1 MNCHKIVETKSSP
14 LISVIVPV
22 YNVEKTLRVCADS
35 ILCQGYKDFELLL
48 IDDGSGDTSSAIC
61 DEYAAKDFRVKAFH
75 KSNGGVS
82 SARNLGLDR
91 AQGKWIT
98 FIDADDYVTDGYFDG
113 VVGHD
118 EDILFKGY
126 KKFDN
131 NGIVGGKEADD
142 LSDIPFIS
150 DFISQNVS
158 DSLLRGPVFK
168 FYKRYLVAD
177 LRFLTDMKIGED
189 AWFVFNY
196 LAKCKS
202 FAVLPKG
209 EYMVRLAEEPDEV
222 KYAVTVDYAVRSL
235 QYLKDAY
242 DGLVQT
248 HQISRGIFL
257 SYIGYFKRI
266 SQADWQQDK
275 AKWYDNPDVKALY
288 DYVWSSLTLKQKLRL
303 VAARMLR
310 R

>member
-1 MNCHKIVETKSSP
+1 MIDP
-14 LISVIVPV
+14 QISVIVPV
-22 YNVEKTLRVCADS
+22 YNAESTLIYCVDS
-35 ILCQGYKDFELLL
+35 ILRKEHKDFELLL
-48 IDDGSGDTSSAIC
+48 IDDGSKDSSPVIC
-61 DEYAAKDFRVKAFH
+61 DEYAKQDERVRVFH
-75 KSNGGVS
+75 KPNGGVS
-82 SARNLGLDR
+82 SARNLGIEN
-91 AQGKWIT
+91 AQGKWVT
-98 FIDADDYVTDGYFDG
+98 FIDADDYITEGYLDG
-113 VVGHD
+113 VDVHD
-118 EDILFKGY
+118 VDLLIRGY
-126 KKFDN
+126 RKFDN
-131 NGIVGGKEADD
+131 NGIVVGRGAED
-142 LSDIPFIS
+142 LSGILVIS
-150 DFISQNVS
+150 DFISQYVT

-168 FYKRYLVAD
+168 FYKRTLIGD

-196 LAKCKS
+196 LARCKS

-248 HQISRGIFL
+248 HHISRGIFL

-275 AKWYDNPDVKALY
+275 AKWYSNSDVKALY
-288 DYVWSSLTLKQKLRL
+288 DYVWPSLSFKQKARL

>member
-1 MNCHKIVETKSSP
+1 MHFSI
-14 LISVIVPV
+14 IVPV
-22 YNVEKTLRVCADS
+22 YDAENTLQQCVDS
-35 ILCQGYKDFELLL
+35 VLCQNNRDFELLL
-48 IDDGSGDTSSAIC
+48 IDDGSKDNSSAIC
-61 DEYAAKDFRVKAFH
+61 DEYSQKDNRVKVFH

-82 SARNLGLDR
+82 SARNLGLEK
-91 AQGKWIT
+91 AQGKWVA
-98 FIDADDYVTDGYFDG
+98 FLDADDYVTYGYFEG
-113 VVGHD
+113 VAEQN
-118 EDILFKGY
+118 EDVLIKGY
-126 KKFDN
+126 QKFDHS
-131 NGIVGGKEADD
+131 GIVARKEAED
-142 LSDIPFIS
+142 LLDIS
-150 DFISQNVS
+150 DFSDFLSHYVT

-168 FYKRYLVAD
+168 FYKRSLIGD

-196 LAKCKS
+196 MAKCKS

-248 HQISRGIFL
+248 HHISKGIFL

-266 SQADWQQDK
+266 SQADWQQDN

-288 DYVWSSLTLKQKLRL
+288 DYVWPSLTLKQKLRL
-303 VAARMLR
+303 VAARVFR

>member
-22 YNVEKTLRVCADS
+22 YNVEKTLPVCADS

-91 AQGKWIT
+91 AQGKWVT
-98 FIDADDYVTDGYFDG
+98 FIDADDYITEGYFDRIG
-113 VVGHD
+113 EHD
-118 EDILFKGY
+118 EDVFIKGY
-126 KKFDN
+126 RKLDN
-131 NGIVGGKEADD
+131 NGFVVGKGADE
-142 LSDIPFIS
+142 LSDILFIS
-150 DFISQNVS
+150 DFITQYVT

-168 FYKRYLVAD
+168 FYKRSLIGD

-196 LAKCKS
+196 LARCES

-248 HQISRGIFL
+248 HHISRGKFL

-288 DYVWSSLTLKQKLRL
+288 DYVWPSLTLKQKLRL

>member
-1 MNCHKIVETKSSP
+1 MNPP

-22 YNVEKTLRVCADS
+22 YNAESTLSECVCS
-35 ILCQGYKDFELLL
+35 ILSQKYNNFELILV
-48 IDDGSGDTSSAIC
+48 DDGSKDSSPEIC
-61 DEYAAKDFRVKAFH
+61 DEYSQKDNRVKVFH
-75 KSNGGVS
+75 KPNGGVS
-82 SARNLGLDR
+82 SARNLGISKARGERL
-91 AQGKWIT
+91 T
-98 FIDADDYVTDGYFDG
+98 FIDADDYITNGYLDG
-113 VVGHD
+113 VVEQK
-118 EDILFKGY
+118 EDVLIKGY
-126 KKFDN
+126 QKFDHS
-131 NGIVGGKEADD
+131 GIVSGKGAEN
-142 LSDIPFIS
+142 LLGIS
-150 DFISQNVS
+150 DFPDFLSQYVT
-158 DSLLRGPVFK
+158 DSLLRCPWTK
-168 FYKRYLVAD
+168 FYKRSLIGD

-235 QYLKDAY
+235 QYLKDAF

-248 HQISRGIFL
+248 HHISRGIFL

-266 SQADWQQDK
+266 SQADWQQDN

-288 DYVWSSLTLKQKLRL
+288 DYVWSALSFKQKARL

>member
-1 MNCHKIVETKSSP
+1 MNPP

-22 YNVEKTLRVCADS
+22 YNAESTLSECVGS
-35 ILCQGYKDFELLL
+35 ILGQKYKDFELILV
-48 IDDGSGDTSSAIC
+48 DDGSKDSSPHIC
-61 DEYAAKDFRVKAFH
+61 DEYAHDNGQVIVFH
-75 KSNGGVS
+75 KPNGGVS
-82 SARNLGLDR
+82 SARNHGLDHAR
-91 AQGKWIT
+91 GKWIA
-98 FIDADDYVTDGYFDG
+98 FVDSDDYVTDGYFDG
-113 VVGHD
+113 VVEQK
-118 EDILFKGY
+118 EDVLIKGY
-126 KKFDN
+126 QKLDHS
-131 NGIVGGKEADD
+131 GIVEGKEAED
-142 LSDIPFIS
+142 LLGIPAFS
-150 DFISQNVS
+150 DFLSQYVT

-168 FYKRYLVAD
+168 FYKRSLIGD

-196 LAKCKS
+196 LARCKS
-202 FAVLPKG
+202 FAVIPKG

-248 HQISRGIFL
+248 HHISRGIFL

-275 AKWYDNPDVKALY
+275 TKWYDNPDVKALY
-288 DYVWSSLTLKQKLRL
+288 DYVWPALSFKQKARL

>member
-1 MNCHKIVETKSSP
+1 MNMQLSI
-14 LISVIVPV
+14 IVPV
-22 YNVEKTLRVCADS
+22 YNAGNTLKECIDS
-35 ILCQGYKDFELLL
+35 IIMQCSGDYELLL
-48 IDDGSGDTSSAIC
+48 IDDGSKDDSPELC
-61 DEYAAKDFRVKAFH
+61 DDYVRKDNRVKVLH
-75 KSNGGVS
+75 KANGGVS
-82 SARNLGLDR
+82 AARNLGIEN
-91 AQGKWIT
+91 AQGEWIT
-98 FIDADDYVTDGYFDG
+98 FIDADDFITEGYFDG
-113 VVGHD
+113 IGEYDV
-118 EDILFKGY
+118 DIIIKGY
-126 KKFDN
+126 KKFDKIGN
-131 NGIVGGKEADD
+131 VTGSDSED
-142 LSDIPFIS
+142 LLSMPAFS
-150 DFISQNVS
+150 DFISRYIT
-158 DSLLRGPVFK
+158 DTLLRGPVFK
-168 FYKRYLVAD
+168 FYKRSLIGD
-177 LRFLTDMKIGED
+177 LRFLPDMKIGED

-248 HQISRGIFL
+248 HHISKGIFL

-288 DYVWSSLTLKQKLRL
+288 DYVWPALSFKKKVCLLMARL
-303 VAARMLR
+303 IKK
-310 R
+310 